1 MYKIIKLIL
10 IFTAKK
16 KYLFTELTKNSAG
29 RMHMHISK
37 EMSMT
42 LISDSYSGKSYR
54 NIIINFKLKSA

>member
-37 EMSMT
+37 EMSMI
-42 LISDSYSGKSYR
+42 LISAANNK
-54 NIIINFKLKSA
+54 KQKTKT